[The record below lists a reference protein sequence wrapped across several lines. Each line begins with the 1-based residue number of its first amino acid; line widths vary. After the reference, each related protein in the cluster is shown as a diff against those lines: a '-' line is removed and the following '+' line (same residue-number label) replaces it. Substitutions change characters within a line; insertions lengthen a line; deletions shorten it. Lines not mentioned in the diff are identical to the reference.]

1 MWEKFKRL
9 PEDELLFTTILIVLV
24 GIISFGLGRL
34 SMESVAMSAP
44 AGAIVALPESFIDNS
59 DPATSVMNMTSESPK
74 KSETGQFVASRSGSR
89 YHLPECP
96 SAQQIKEENKI
107 YFATADAAEAAG
119 YTKAANCPG
128 L

>member
-34 SMESVAMSAP
+34 SVGDVAVLTP
-44 AGAIVALPESFIDNS
+44 AGAIMALPDSFVDDADS
-59 DPATSVMNMTSESPK
+59 AAGAMNAAVSSP
-74 KSETGQFVASRSGSR
+74 ETQSTGRFVASRSGSR